1 MPLLWVS
8 LAFVLG
14 LFAGRPLKLSWEAWL
29 VLAVSFLSLTLLD
42 PVLVKRVT
50 FWGKVRNNLPL
61 PIELMLLFFALG
73 GLRIMATS
81 HPVWQTD
88 DLAFYNNKGEY
99 LVTGW
104 VSAAPDRRE
113 TMTVYQISVIEIEDR
128 ANPDWVHSAKKVTG
142 LAQVHMT
149 TDSSWEYG
157 DLLQFHAKPLEPSF
171 GNDFSY
177 RDYLAQSHIHTVIY
191 YPRQTLIVG
200 EGYGSAFRN
209 GLIRFR
215 EKARQTIFEIFPQ
228 PESGLLTGILLGV
241 DSDLPSSLEDAYRDT
256 GVAHIIAISGFNMAV
271 LAGLFLWV
279 FSRLFGPYWAALIA
293 SILLALY
300 TLFVDA
306 SSSVWRALIMAVV
319 GSGGQLIGRR
329 NSGLNALFFTAALM
343 CLVNPLLIG
352 DVSFQLSFA
361 ATFGLV
367 VFAQPMQDWL
377 KNLLET
383 RFSETTSVR
392 FTKPLSEYFL
402 FTLAAQF
409 ATLPVIAT
417 QFGRISLSSILANP
431 LVLPV
436 QPAVLVT
443 GGLTTVAGIVHPLAG
458 KVLMLISWPFLKY
471 SNFMVEQLAKIQGG
485 ALTIHPSFSI
495 WIWVV
500 FVVFIALFF
509 LREKLVRVFQSKS
522 FIWVVLVLICACFSV
537 ISMVLHKPDG
547 LLHIHLV
554 RSGDEA
560 SLFLR
565 TPRGQVWLI
574 DPRGNMDEL
583 TSKLES
589 KLSPWSFRVDT
600 LLLTNKQG
608 SKELANLADEI
619 TIREALLS
627 PSSYRAENTERAFV
641 IPDGIEITKLVPGET
656 VEIEPG
662 LVLTLLSENTQDT
675 ALLLQYGSQNYLIPN
690 GVDFAEINAVIPGV
704 MQNLSAV
711 MLESDDISYIPPR
724 VWRNLEPQFILWSE
738 RELSPFTNS
747 LGADMEE
754 EIHLVSDGVETW
766 LVK

>member
-8 LAFVLG
+8 LAFLLG
-14 LFAGRPLKLSWEAWL
+14 LFVGRPLNFSWEAWL
-29 VLAVSFLSLTLLD
+29 VLAVLFLVLTVLD
-42 PVLVKRVT
+42 PVLVKRFK
-50 FWGKVRNNLPL
+50 FWGKIRNNLSL
-61 PIELMLLFFALG
+61 PIGLTLLFFTLG
-73 GLRIMATS
+73 GLRIWTAV
-81 HPVWQTD
+81 HPVWQTH
-88 DLAFYNNKGEY
+88 DLAFYNNKGDY

-128 ANPDWVHSAKKVTG
+128 VNPDWAHAANKVTG

-149 TDSSWEYG
+149 TDASWEYG
-157 DLLQFHAKPLEPSF
+157 DLLQFLAKPLEPSS
-171 GNDFSY
+171 GSDFSY

-191 YPRQTLIVG
+191 YPRQTLKVG
-200 EGYGSAFRN
+200 GDYSNTLRSS
-209 GLIRFR
+209 LIRFR
-215 EKARQTIFEIFPQ
+215 EKARRTIFEVFPQ

-241 DSDLPSSLEDAYRDT
+241 DKDLPPSLEDAYRDT

-343 CLVNPLLIG
+343 GMVNPLLIS

-383 RFSETTSVR
+383 RFSETTAVR

-417 QFGRISLSSILANP
+417 QFGRISISSLLANP

-443 GGLTTVAGIVHPLAG
+443 GGITTLSGIVHPLAG
-458 KVLMLISWPFLKY
+458 KVLMLFSWPFLKY
-471 SNFMVEQLAKIQGG
+471 TNFMVEFLAKIKGG

-495 WIWVV
+495 WIWVL
-500 FVVFIALFF
+500 FFLFIVLFF
-509 LREKLVRVFQSKS
+509 LREKLARIFQSKS
-522 FIWVVLVLICACFSV
+522 FIWIVLVLACACFSV
-537 ISMVLHKPDG
+537 ISMVLQKPDG

-554 RSGDEA
+554 RSGDDA
-560 SLFLR
+560 SFYLR

-574 DPRGNMDEL
+574 NPRGNMDEL
-583 TSKLES
+583 TATLE
-589 KLSPWSFRVDT
+589 KRLSPWSFHIDT
-600 LLLTNKQG
+600 LLLTNKEG
-608 SKELANLADEI
+608 SKVLANLADEI
-619 TIREALLS
+619 TIRQALLS
-627 PSSYRAENTERAFV
+627 PSSYRAENAERALT
-641 IPDGIEITKLVPGET
+641 IPDGVEIKKLVPGEAF
-656 VEIEPG
+656 EIEEG

-675 ALLLQYGSQNYLIPN
+675 ALLFQYGSQNYLIPN
-690 GVDFAEINAVIPGV
+690 GVDYAEINGFIPEV
-704 MQNLSAV
+704 MRKLSV
-711 MLESDDISYIPPR
+711 LMLETDDISYIPPR
-724 VWRNLEPQFILWSE
+724 VWRNLEPQFILWRE

-747 LGADMEE
+747 LGADMEDD
-754 EIHLVSDGVETW
+754 IHLVSDGVETW
-766 LVK
+766 LAE